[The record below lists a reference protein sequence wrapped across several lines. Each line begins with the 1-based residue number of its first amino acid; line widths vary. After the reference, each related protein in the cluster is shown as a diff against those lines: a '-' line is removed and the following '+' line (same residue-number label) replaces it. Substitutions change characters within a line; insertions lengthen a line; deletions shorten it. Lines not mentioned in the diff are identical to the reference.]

1 LLLVSVF
8 TALTVNLTNDF
19 KDYLRT
25 CCSNIFCILK
35 GDVLMRRAEGL
46 MRFSKMFAGS
56 EENRA
61 KKDLEAEVISRI
73 PFLKGK

>member
-1 LLLVSVF
+1 
-8 TALTVNLTNDF
+8 
-19 KDYLRT
+19 
-25 CCSNIFCILK
+25 
-35 GDVLMRRAEGL
+35 MRRAEGL